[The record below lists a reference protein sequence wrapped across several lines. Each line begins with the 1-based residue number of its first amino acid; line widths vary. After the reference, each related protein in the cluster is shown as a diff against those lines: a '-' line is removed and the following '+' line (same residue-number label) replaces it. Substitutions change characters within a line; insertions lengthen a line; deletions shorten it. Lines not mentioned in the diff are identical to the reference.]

1 MVHDRSLF
9 KSLDLNYSD
18 RVRIGNGEYL
28 KVKGKGSVTVRT
40 PTGTKTINDVLYV
53 PDIDVNLVSVGQL
66 IEKKYRI
73 EFKDNL
79 CVIYEP
85 AGIELFA
92 VEMKNRSFSLEWL
105 EPSVYAVNADMLN
118 LWHQRLGHVSFQTL
132 DKMQKAGL
140 VESLPSFHV
149 NNSICEVCQLGKQ
162 ARSPFPSESTW
173 RAKEKLQLLHADL
186 GGPMRTQSVGGSRY
200 YLLIIDDFSRFSWIY
215 FLKEKS
221 EAAENFMRF
230 KIWVENQTECKIK
243 AIRTDN
249 GTEFVSKK
257 FKEILSTAGI
267 QHQLTVPY
275 SPQQN
280 SVVERKNRTVIE
292 MTRCLLFEK
301 QIPKKLWAEAAN
313 TAVYLMNRLP
323 TKAVLKKTPYEAWFG
338 SKPGVSHLKV
348 FGSVCYYWIP
358 EPKREKL
365 DEKAE
370 IGVLVG
376 YSSESKGYRVFNP
389 LLEKVVISRDVRVD
403 ESSLWN
409 WDRNAVETFAS
420 SSQTMQQQTGA
431 EEHEDENI
439 DDLPVRGTR
448 SLSDVYQRCIVAVL
462 EPENYQNAAKSQV
475 WIDAMKEELRMIE
488 KNETWELTERPNSK
502 HVIGVRWIYK
512 TKLNSD
518 GSVNKYKARLVVK
531 GYAQYSGVDY
541 TETFSPV
548 ARFDTIRL
556 IFALAAQNTWKIHQ
570 LDVKSAFLN
579 GHLEEEIFI
588 EQPEGFVVQGSE
600 DKVYKLKKAL
610 YGLKQA
616 PRAWYARI
624 NSYLLDLGFHR
635 SPVEPTLYVNIEND
649 ERLIVSVYVD
659 DLLITGSKDALVNK
673 FKNQMRAE
681 FEMSDLGEMHF
692 FLGMEIT
699 QSDAGIFICQQKY
712 AKEILKKFQLENA
725 RPCNTPLSPGEKL
738 MKEDKADKVNV
749 TVFQSIIGCLLY
761 LTATRPDIMYAASLL
776 SRFMHSPSE
785 IHFKAAKR
793 VLRYIKGTLDY
804 GLFFGKSEK
813 FELIGFTDSDW
824 AGSSDD
830 MRSTSGYVFTCGSA
844 IFSWKSKKQ
853 ETVAQS
859 SAEAEYIAAA
869 AAVNQALWLK
879 RLMTDFDQG
888 VCNQENAVK
897 LMVDS
902 KSAIAIAKNPVCH
915 SRTKHFKIKFHF
927 VREMVQ
933 DGEVSLKYCS
943 TDIQLADIMTKAL
956 SKSRFEFLRN
966 EIGCCSHSSKEEN
979 VGVVAECMQNA

>member
-1 MVHDRSLF
+1 MAQTTIVPLPEMFTGEDYDAWAVKMEYFLHAQKLWDLVINDPEVMPENPTIAQMKELADIEAKRYRALSVIVNNVSPKIFRKIIALKTPKEVWEALRRAYSGTEKRREQQAANLRRQFENLKMGEGEKVRDYADRISEIVNKMQMLGEDEISERRKVQKLTDTLPRLYEPKIGILEETKDMKTIEFEDVVNSLESVEQREENRQESTSEGAFRAKGKEKVRYSEKEMKKSDEKKTDDKKDKEKDSGNSSKKNFQKKKGAYNCRICRRKYHTENECWWRPDAQCSACNQKGHVEKVCKNKRQQIQAAKVADEATKEEQVLVATCLAGSSRNHRSEWLIDSGCTHHMVHDRSLF
-9 KSLDLNYSD
+9 KSLDLNYSG

-79 CVIYEP
+79 CIIYEP

-105 EPSVYAVNADMLN
+105 EPSVHAVNADMLN

-140 VESLPSFHV
+140 VENLPSFHV

-280 SVVERKNRTVIE
+280 GVVERKNRTVIE

-409 WDRNAVETFAS
+409 
-420 SSQTMQQQTGA
+420 
-431 EEHEDENI
+431 
-439 DDLPVRGTR
+439 
-448 SLSDVYQRCIVAVL
+448 
-462 EPENYQNAAKSQV
+462 
-475 WIDAMKEELRMIE
+475 
-488 KNETWELTERPNSK
+488 
-502 HVIGVRWIYK
+502 
-512 TKLNSD
+512 
-518 GSVNKYKARLVVK
+518 
-531 GYAQYSGVDY
+531 
-541 TETFSPV
+541 
-548 ARFDTIRL
+548 
-556 IFALAAQNTWKIHQ
+556 
-570 LDVKSAFLN
+570 
-579 GHLEEEIFI
+579 
-588 EQPEGFVVQGSE
+588 
-600 DKVYKLKKAL
+600 
-610 YGLKQA
+610 
-616 PRAWYARI
+616 
-624 NSYLLDLGFHR
+624 
-635 SPVEPTLYVNIEND
+635 
-649 ERLIVSVYVD
+649 
-659 DLLITGSKDALVNK
+659 
-673 FKNQMRAE
+673 
-681 FEMSDLGEMHF
+681 
-692 FLGMEIT
+692 
-699 QSDAGIFICQQKY
+699 
-712 AKEILKKFQLENA
+712 
-725 RPCNTPLSPGEKL
+725 
-738 MKEDKADKVNV
+738 
-749 TVFQSIIGCLLY
+749 
-761 LTATRPDIMYAASLL
+761 
-776 SRFMHSPSE
+776 
-785 IHFKAAKR
+785 
-793 VLRYIKGTLDY
+793 
-804 GLFFGKSEK
+804 
-813 FELIGFTDSDW
+813 
-824 AGSSDD
+824 
-830 MRSTSGYVFTCGSA
+830 
-844 IFSWKSKKQ
+844 
-853 ETVAQS
+853 
-859 SAEAEYIAAA
+859 
-869 AAVNQALWLK
+869 
-879 RLMTDFDQG
+879 
-888 VCNQENAVK
+888 
-897 LMVDS
+897 
-902 KSAIAIAKNPVCH
+902 
-915 SRTKHFKIKFHF
+915 
-927 VREMVQ
+927 
-933 DGEVSLKYCS
+933 
-943 TDIQLADIMTKAL
+943 
-956 SKSRFEFLRN
+956 
-966 EIGCCSHSSKEEN
+966 
-979 VGVVAECMQNA
+979 